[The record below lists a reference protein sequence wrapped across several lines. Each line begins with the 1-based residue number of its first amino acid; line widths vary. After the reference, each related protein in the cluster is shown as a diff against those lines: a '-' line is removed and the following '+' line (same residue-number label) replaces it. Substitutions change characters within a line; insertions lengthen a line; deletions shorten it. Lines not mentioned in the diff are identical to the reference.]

1 MINAKTMKVF
11 EKQLWHL
18 IALVVLIFGLATIS
32 NSDNQILV
40 GSLWNINTKTWF
52 LVAILIPIIHQVYVL
67 VIWRSELYYNKIT
80 KIFGKRAFKLYK
92 AIFFIFFIGR
102 MVFLIILAIANEDT
116 FYLNIYALYIL
127 IITFSIVAF
136 YAFYS
141 VLRFFGTDRAAGLD
155 HFDLEARKLSLVK
168 KGIFKYTNNGMYK
181 YAFLAFYL
189 PGLIWQS
196 KAALLVAIFSHIYIW
211 VHYYVTE
218 KPDMNHI
225 YQNN

>member
-1 MINAKTMKVF
+1 MKLF

-18 IALVVLIFGLATIS
+18 IALIVLIFGIFAIV
-32 NSDNQILV
+32 NSDSQILT
-40 GSLWNINTKTWF
+40 GSLWDITTKTWF
-52 LVAILIPIIHQVYVL
+52 VVAMLTPIIHQVYVL
-67 VIWRSELYYNKIT
+67 ICWRSELYYNSLTILFKS
-80 KIFGKRAFKLYK
+80 KAFKLYK
-92 AIFFIFFIGR
+92 AIFFVFFIGR
-102 MVFLIILAIANEDT
+102 MVFLIFLSESNKNT
-116 FYLNIYALYIL
+116 FDLNIDIRYGL
-127 IITFSIVAF
+127 IVAF
-136 YAFYS
+136 SLIALYAFYS
-141 VLRFFGTDRAAGLD
+141 VLKYFSTDRAAGLD
-155 HFDLEARKLSLVK
+155 HFDLEARKLPLVK